1 MRKIENFAQI
11 SDLLN
16 AQLKKG
22 VITNNFLRGEDYTR
36 EIANGLYIHEADG
49 ALLLFRERGDH
60 LVMTF
65 YLHPNVVLS
74 LPETDRPVVTELSC
88 RAKDADAMA
97 NAAEQF
103 CALGFREVLRRTRRT
118 RKPEAF
124 PVETTAVPAKPEDF
138 EDISR
143 FLSDHFS
150 ALTGCLPTADDLRE
164 NLANGQTVITR
175 DEKGVSGR
183 AAFCGFPRLDRDSAP
198 CRACG
203 LPRKRSRRRAAHRV
217 PCGHGRREKSGLGP
231 HGQPPCRTF
240 LRKTRLPARR
250 MDLRRALQYKLKEKS
265 TMREKIIEIL
275 NEICPGNDFENETAI
290 IDDGIIDSLDIVAV
304 ISELMEEF
312 DVQLGIGHLTPENFN
327 SVDAIVE
334 LIENAQD

>member
-16 AQLKKG
+16 AQLKRG
-22 VITNNFLRGEDYTR
+22 VLTNNFLRGDDYTR

-65 YLHPNVVLS
+65 YLHPNAVLS

-88 RAKDADAMA
+88 RAKDAEAMA

-103 CALGFREVLRRTRRT
+103 YALGFREVLRRTRRT

-143 FLSDHFS
+143 FLSEHFS

-175 DEKGVSGR
+175 DEKGVSGVLHFAVSR
-183 AAFCGFPRLDRDSAP
+183 ASNCSLRILRQRTVQKVRYGRGPAMFLPSIFTNNTAIGPTD
-198 CRACG
+198 G
-203 LPRKRSRRRAAHRV
+203 LPPCCNIIKGEIDHERKNYR
-217 PCGHGRREKSGLGP
+217 
-231 HGQPPCRTF
+231 
-240 LRKTRLPARR
+240 
-250 MDLRRALQYKLKEKS
+250 
-265 TMREKIIEIL
+265 
-275 NEICPGNDFENETAI
+275 N
-290 IDDGIIDSLDIVAV
+290 
-304 ISELMEEF
+304 SE
-312 DVQLGIGHLTPENFN
+312 
-327 SVDAIVE
+327 
-334 LIENAQD
+334 

>member
-22 VITNNFLRGEDYTR
+22 VITNNFLRGDDYTR

-65 YLHPNVVLS
+65 YLHPNAV
-74 LPETDRPVVTELSC
+74 LSC
-88 RAKDADAMA
+88 RAKDAEAMA
-97 NAAEQF
+97 NAAAQF

-143 FLSDHFS
+143 FLSEHFS
-150 ALTGCLPTADDLRE
+150 ALTGCLPTADDLHE
-164 NLANGQTVITR
+164 NLANGHTVITR
-175 DEKGVSGR
+175 DEKGVSGVLHFAVSR
-183 AAFCGFPRLDRDSAP
+183 ASTEIRHLAVRADCRGKGLAGELLTAYLAATDGAKSQVWARTGNAPAEHFYEQHGYRPDGWTSA
-198 CRACG
+198 
-203 LPRKRSRRRAAHRV
+203 V
-217 PCGHGRREKSGLGP
+217 
-231 HGQPPCRTF
+231 
-240 LRKTRLPARR
+240 
-250 MDLRRALQYKLKEKS
+250 LQY
-265 TMREKIIEIL
+265 
-275 NEICPGNDFENETAI
+275 N
-290 IDDGIIDSLDIVAV
+290 
-304 ISELMEEF
+304 
-312 DVQLGIGHLTPENFN
+312 
-327 SVDAIVE
+327 
-334 LIENAQD
+334 

>member
-22 VITNNFLRGEDYTR
+22 VITNNFLRGDDYTR
-36 EIANGLYIHEADG
+36 EIENGLYLHEADG

-65 YLHPNVVLS
+65 YLHPNAVLS

-103 CALGFREVLRRTRRT
+103 CALGFRQVLRRTRRT

-124 PVETTAVPAKPEDF
+124 PVETTAAPAKPEDF

-143 FLSDHFS
+143 F
-150 ALTGCLPTADDLRE
+150 
-164 NLANGQTVITR
+164 
-175 DEKGVSGR
+175 
-183 AAFCGFPRLDRDSAP
+183 
-198 CRACG
+198 
-203 LPRKRSRRRAAHRV
+203 
-217 PCGHGRREKSGLGP
+217 
-231 HGQPPCRTF
+231 
-240 LRKTRLPARR
+240 
-250 MDLRRALQYKLKEKS
+250 
-265 TMREKIIEIL
+265 
-275 NEICPGNDFENETAI
+275 
-290 IDDGIIDSLDIVAV
+290 
-304 ISELMEEF
+304 
-312 DVQLGIGHLTPENFN
+312 
-327 SVDAIVE
+327 
-334 LIENAQD
+334 

>member
-16 AQLKKG
+16 AQLKRG
-22 VITNNFLRGEDYTR
+22 VLTNNFLRGDDYTR

-65 YLHPNVVLS
+65 YLHPNAVLS
-74 LPETDRPVVTELSC
+74 LPETDRPVMTELSC

-124 PVETTAVPAKPEDF
+124 PVETTAGFRGYFPLFKRALLRSHRLSADCGRSAQKP
-138 EDISR
+138 R
-143 FLSDHFS
+143 RRPYRYH
-150 ALTGCLPTADDLRE
+150 P
-164 NLANGQTVITR
+164 
-175 DEKGVSGR
+175 GR
-183 AAFCGFPRLDRDSAP
+183 KRCFRCAAFCGFPRLDRDSAP

-203 LPRKRSRRRAAHRV
+203 LPQKRSCRRTAHCV
-217 PCGHGRREKSGLGP
+217 SCGNGRCKKSGMGADR
-231 HGQPPCRTF
+231 QCSCRAF
-240 LRKTRLPARR
+240 LRTTRLSARR
-250 MDLRRALQYKLKEKS
+250 MDFRRA
-265 TMREKIIEIL
+265 
-275 NEICPGNDFENETAI
+275 AI
-290 IDDGIIDSLDIVAV
+290 
-304 ISELMEEF
+304 
-312 DVQLGIGHLTPENFN
+312 
-327 SVDAIVE
+327 
-334 LIENAQD
+334 

>member
-11 SDLLN
+11 SDLLY
-16 AQLKKG
+16 AQLKRG
-22 VITNNFLRGEDYTR
+22 VLTNNFLRGEDYTR

-65 YLHPNVVLS
+65 YLHPNAVLS

-88 RAKDADAMA
+88 RAKDAEVMA

-103 CALGFREVLRRTRRT
+103 CALGFRQVLRRTRRT

-143 FLSDHFS
+143 FLSEHFS
-150 ALTGCLPTADDLRE
+150 ALTADC
-164 NLANGQTVITR
+164 
-175 DEKGVSGR
+175 GR
-183 AAFCGFPRLDRDSAP
+183 SARKPRKRSNRYHPGRKRCFRCAAFCGFPRLDRDSAP

-203 LPRKRSRRRAAHRV
+203 LPRTRTGRRTAHRLPECDRRRK
-217 PCGHGRREKSGLGP
+217 KSGMGADRQCS
-231 HGQPPCRTF
+231 GRAF
-240 LRKTRLPARR
+240 LRTTRLPARR
-250 MDLRRALQYKLKEKS
+250 MDFCRA
-265 TMREKIIEIL
+265 
-275 NEICPGNDFENETAI
+275 AI
-290 IDDGIIDSLDIVAV
+290 
-304 ISELMEEF
+304 
-312 DVQLGIGHLTPENFN
+312 
-327 SVDAIVE
+327 
-334 LIENAQD
+334 

>member
-22 VITNNFLRGEDYTR
+22 VITNNFLRGDDYTR
-36 EIANGLYIHEADG
+36 EIANGLYIHEAGG

-65 YLHPNVVLS
+65 YLHPNAVLS

-103 CALGFREVLRRTRRT
+103 CALGFREVLRR
-118 RKPEAF
+118 
-124 PVETTAVPAKPEDF
+124 KPEDF

-143 FLSDHFS
+143 FLSEHFS

-175 DEKGVSGR
+175 DEKGVSGVLHFAVSR
-183 AAFCGFPRLDRDSAP
+183 ASTEIRHLAVRADCRGKGLAGELLTAYLAATDGAKSQVWARTGNAPAEHFYEQHGYRPDGWTSA
-198 CRACG
+198 
-203 LPRKRSRRRAAHRV
+203 V
-217 PCGHGRREKSGLGP
+217 
-231 HGQPPCRTF
+231 
-240 LRKTRLPARR
+240 
-250 MDLRRALQYKLKEKS
+250 LQY
-265 TMREKIIEIL
+265 
-275 NEICPGNDFENETAI
+275 N
-290 IDDGIIDSLDIVAV
+290 
-304 ISELMEEF
+304 
-312 DVQLGIGHLTPENFN
+312 
-327 SVDAIVE
+327 
-334 LIENAQD
+334 